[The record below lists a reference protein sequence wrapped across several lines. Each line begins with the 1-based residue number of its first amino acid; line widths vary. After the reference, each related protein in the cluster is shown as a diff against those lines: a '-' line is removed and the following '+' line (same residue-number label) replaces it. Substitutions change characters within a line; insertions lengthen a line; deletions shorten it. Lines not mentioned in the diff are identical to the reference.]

1 MTDVVSFSHHP
12 FFYHIYSE
20 FFIFVTI
27 SLLALVGTR
36 YTIYRK
42 NAHLTQLIGFEKILT
57 RLLSKYTLFLLIIIF
72 VIFIFEILMLYIVAI
87 AHQNLS
93 THYSDSISFLVQNMN
108 PIYTT
113 TFVFGGFAVVLTL
126 TGYYVISIRDI
137 AQLQTN
143 FFVDKLNL
151 HQRHLEEQIDQ
162 EVYKRQEQER
172 MLSHQARLAAMGEM
186 ISNITHQW
194 RQPLTAISNTV
205 QEMQDAFKYNELDE
219 TSMEQNTRAIRT
231 QLHQMSTTIDDFR
244 NFFSPSKTVSSFYA
258 KDQIKTTLTM
268 LQGMLQK
275 NNITVDLYIDGDVK
289 IKGYANEYNHVL
301 INLFNNARDI
311 LLERSIESPRISIR
325 IDESGGHSIVTF
337 SDNGGGIPLDILDQI
352 FDPYF
357 TTKGEKHGTGI
368 GLYMC
373 KQIIENNMHGT
384 LNAHNSD
391 EGAVFTI
398 TI

>member
-1 MTDVVSFSHHP
+1 MTDVVSFSSHP
-12 FFYHIYSE
+12 FFYRIYSE
-20 FFIFVTI
+20 FFLFVVL
-27 SLLALVGTR
+27 SLLGVLATR
-36 YTIYRK
+36 YIIYRK
-42 NAHLTQLIGFEKILT
+42 NAHLTQLSGFEKIFT
-57 RLLSKYTLFLLIIIF
+57 KLLSRYTLFLLVIVF
-72 VIFIFEILMLYIVAI
+72 FIFIFEILMLYIVAVS
-87 AHQNLS
+87 HQNLS

-113 TFVFGGFAVVLTL
+113 TFVFGSFAVILTL
-126 TGYYVISIRDI
+126 TGYYVISMRDI
-137 AQLQTN
+137 ARLQTN
-143 FFVDKLNL
+143 YFIDKLNL
-151 HQRHLEEQIDQ
+151 HQNHLEEQIEE
-162 EVYKRQEQER
+162 EVTKRQEQER

-194 RQPLTAISNTV
+194 RQPLTAISNIV

-219 TSMEQNTRAIRT
+219 ASMEENTRNIRT
-231 QLHQMSTTIDDFR
+231 QLHLMSTTIDDFR
-244 NFFSPSKTVSSFYA
+244 NFFSPSKAVSSFYA

-289 IKGYANEYNHVL
+289 IEGYANEYNHVL

-311 LLERSIESPRISIR
+311 LIERSIEFPRITIR
-325 IDESGGHSIVTF
+325 IDEREGHSIVTF
-337 SDNGGGIPLDILDQI
+337 ADNAGGIPPEILGKI

-384 LNAHNSD
+384 LIARNTD

>member
-1 MTDVVSFSHHP
+1 MTDVVSFSPHP
-12 FFYHIYSE
+12 FFYRIYSE
-20 FFIFVTI
+20 FFVFVSI
-27 SLLALVGTR
+27 SLLALAATR

-42 NAHLTQLIGFEKILT
+42 NTHLTKLAGFEK
-57 RLLSKYTLFLLIIIF
+57 LLSKLLSRYTLLLLLIQF
-72 VIFIFEILMLYIVAI
+72 FIFMIEILMLYIVSVAY
-87 AHQNLS
+87 QNLTS
-93 THYSDSISFLVQNMN
+93 HYSDSSALLIQHMD
-108 PIYTT
+108 PIYTA
-113 TFVFGGFAVVLTL
+113 TFIFGSFAVILTL
-126 TGYYVISIRDI
+126 IGYYIITMRDI
-137 AQLQTN
+137 ARLQTN
-143 FFVDKLNL
+143 YFVEKLNL
-151 HQRHLEEQIDQ
+151 HQNHLEEQIEQEVTKRQDQ
-162 EVYKRQEQER
+162 ERI
-172 MLSHQARLAAMGEM
+172 LSHQARLAAMGEM

-194 RQPLTAISNTV
+194 RQPLTAISNIV
-205 QEMQDAFKYNELDE
+205 QEMQDAFKFNELDE
-219 TSMEQNTRAIRT
+219 ASMEENTRNIRT

-268 LQGMLQK
+268 LKGMLQK

-289 IKGYANEYNHVL
+289 IEGYANEYNHVL

-311 LLERSIESPRISIR
+311 FIERSIEFPRITIR
-325 IDESGGHSIVTF
+325 IDERAGHSIVTF
-337 SDNGGGIPLDILDQI
+337 ADNAGGIPSDILDKI

-384 LNAHNSD
+384 LTAHNTND
-391 EGAVFTI
+391 GAVFTI

>member
-1 MTDVVSFSHHP
+1 MDVISFSSHP
-12 FFYHIYSE
+12 FFYQIYSE
-20 FFIFVTI
+20 FFLFVAM
-27 SLLALVGTR
+27 SLLALVGIR
-36 YTIYRK
+36 YTIYNK
-42 NAHLTQLIGFEKILT
+42 NAHLRQLAGFEKN
-57 RLLSKYTLFLLIIIF
+57 LSKLVSRYTLFLLLIVF
-72 VIFIFEILMLYIVAI
+72 FIFMIEILMLYIVAN
-87 AHQNLS
+87 AHQNL
-93 THYSDSISFLVQNMN
+93 TPHYSNSDPLLIQNMN
-108 PIYTT
+108 PIYTA
-113 TFVFGGFAVVLTL
+113 TFVFGGFAVILTL
-126 TGYYVISIRDI
+126 TGYYFISMRDI
-137 AQLQTN
+137 ARLQTN
-143 FFVDKLNL
+143 FFVDKLSL
-151 HQRHLEEQIDQ
+151 HQNHLEEQIEQ
-162 EVYKRQEQER
+162 EVNKRQEQER

-219 TSMEQNTRAIRT
+219 ASMEENTRIIRT
-231 QLHQMSTTIDDFR
+231 QLQQMSTTIDDFR

-258 KDQIKTTLTM
+258 KDQIKTTLSM

-275 NNITVDLYIDGDVK
+275 NNITVDLYIDGDVR
-289 IKGYANEYNHVL
+289 IEGYANEYNHVL

-311 LLERSIESPRISIR
+311 LIERSIESPRISIR
-325 IDESGGHSIVTF
+325 IDESDGHSIVTV
-337 SDNGGGIPLDILDQI
+337 SDNGGGIPPEIMEKI